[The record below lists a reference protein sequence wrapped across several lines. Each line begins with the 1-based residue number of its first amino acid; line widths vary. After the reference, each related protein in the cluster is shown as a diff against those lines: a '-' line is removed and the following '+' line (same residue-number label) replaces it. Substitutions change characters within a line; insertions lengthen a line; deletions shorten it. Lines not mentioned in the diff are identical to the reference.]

1 MTALRLARAYERSGR
16 MISRRD
22 DALEVANRATRAR
35 ALVRTGRTHAEIATL
50 IGVSER
56 VVDRYLS
63 ESRATETP
71 EVPKLPDPR
80 RISDTRAAE
89 MEQMVDLAMTLVGE
103 LRDGDPV
110 RVWLTL
116 DGLKPRR
123 LMELTVVALAM
134 VPDDRSRDDL
144 LAWVYRLPAAHQDVS
159 D

>member
-1 MTALRLARAYERSGR
+1 

-22 DALEVANRATRAR
+22 DALEVANRVTRAR

-56 VVDRYLS
+56 VINRYLADGRS
-63 ESRATETP
+63 TETLKLP
-71 EVPKLPDPR
+71 TLPDPR
-80 RISDTRAAE
+80 RISDARAE
-89 MEQMVDLAMTLVGE
+89 QMEQLADLVMTLVGE

-116 DGLKPRR
+116 AGLTRKL
-123 LMELTVVALAM
+123 LMELAVVALAM